1 MPSLPTPTELLT
13 VAIEATQAAGRHA
26 RSQSA
31 RRTEYLKT
39 FAHDVK
45 LALDVECQGVAEA
58 VIRRA
63 FPTHDF
69 LGEEDASL
77 GRGEAEVVAPSD
89 NVQWIIDPIDGT
101 VNFSHGMPFWC
112 CSIAARIGN
121 DMVAGAVYAPDLEEL
136 YTATIDGPALCN
148 GKPIAVSTT
157 PSLDKAI
164 IVTGMDKSPAPDV
177 PPYAIFTA
185 IADNTQK
192 ARILGR
198 AALDLCWVAAGKA
211 DGYFERGIY
220 IWDIAAAGLIVER
233 AGGSGRI
240 LAQLDEPYRMA
251 FAAANPHLIAP
262 LCTLV
267 QNASV
272 ALR

>member
-1 MPSLPTPTELLT
+1 MPQLPTPADLLT
-13 VAIEATQAAGRHA
+13 VATAAVHAAGRSA
-26 RSQSA
+26 RAQPE
-31 RRTEYLKT
+31 RRTEYLQT
-39 FAHDVK
+39 FTHDVK
-45 LALDVECQGVAEA
+45 LALDVESQGVAEN
-58 VIRRA
+58 VIRTA

-77 GRGEAEVVAPSD
+77 GRTQAEVPPSED

-112 CSIAARIGN
+112 CSIAARIGTR
-121 DMVAGAVYAPDLEEL
+121 MVAGAVYAPDLDEL

-148 GKPIAVSTT
+148 GKPIHVSAT
-157 PSLDKAI
+157 PTLDRAI
-164 IVTGMDKSPAPDV
+164 VMTGMDKSPAPDT

-185 IADNTQK
+185 IAENTQK
-192 ARILGR
+192 ARIIGS
-198 AALDLCWVAAGKA
+198 AALDLCWLAAGRA

-240 LAQLDEPYRMA
+240 VAQMDEPYRMA

-267 QNASV
+267 NEATRQS
-272 ALR
+272 